1 MPERTTRTETG
12 ERELQ
17 TQFMAHS
24 EATLLFYGLSLSA
37 EGKEALLYLFGLG
50 ATVMVSSQRLK
61 AEDIGIAHASV
72 SLYTHGIVLRAR
84 ASRVEQIHPDIITR
98 VRDFFCPGMWPF
110 C

>member
-1 MPERTTRTETG
+1 MREPMTGIETG

-24 EATLLFYGLSLSA
+24 EATLLFYGLSLSP
-37 EGKEALLYLFGLG
+37 EGRKALLYFFGLG
-50 ATVMVSSQRLK
+50 ATVMVSSQRLQT
-61 AEDIGIAHASV
+61 EDIGLAHASV
-72 SLYTHGIVLRAR
+72 SLYTHGLVLQAR
-84 ASRVEQIHPDIITR
+84 ASRIGQIHPDIITR